1 MGKLFR
7 NIVGLAFV
15 AASVAMAGADRQSQ
29 QLHCQK
35 VAPQV
40 ANCRAAIKTLAGW
53 GGSVE
58 DFVDVRSAKVALVTG
73 KSTKRSKYAAQATT
87 TLARYYP
94 VLLTNRA
101 GQSSTLRFMSQNY
114 ELASMAIADQVN
126 QFIRSAEVKTTI
138 DLSETGWSFSYAES
152 GNIAGGQTTVP
163 HGAWIFAGLF
173 GGMGLVLLGWP
184 WLVSRFWPWWQM
196 RRMNPKL
203 RSMLES
209 DRGL

>member
-1 MGKLFR
+1 
-7 NIVGLAFV
+7 LAFV

-40 ANCRAAIKTLAGW
+40 ANCRAEIQTLEGW
-53 GGSVE
+53 GGRVE
-58 DFVDVRSAKVALVTG
+58 DFADVRSAKVAKVTG

-87 TLARYYP
+87 MLAHYYP
-94 VLLTNRA
+94 VLLTDRA
-101 GQSSTLRFMSQNY
+101 GKSSTIRFMPQNS
-114 ELASMAIADQVN
+114 EPASMAIADQVN
-126 QFIRSAEVKTTI
+126 QFIRSAEVKITI
-138 DLSETGWSFSYAES
+138 DLSETGWSWSYTES

-173 GGMGLVLLGWP
+173 GGVGLVLLAWP
-184 WLVSRFWPWWQM
+184 WLVSRLWPWWQM
-196 RRMNPKL
+196 RRMNPQL

-209 DRGL
+209 QESAD